1 MKNILVPTDFS
12 DQALAAVDLAC
23 QIGKRTSATVTLLS
37 VVEVPTSGSFNTMGP
52 TPSGFN
58 PTDNVY
64 VVEMMAHNKKLM
76 EKLVNDDA
84 YDGCDLRYLV
94 LVGNPTAQIKETT
107 KDGEMDLIIMGS
119 KGTSGLQEV
128 LVGSNTEKVVRHSKV
143 PVITIKQKVNLED
156 IKTIA
161 YATNLHDEENGLI
174 DKLMELASFL
184 GAALEIV
191 RINTP
196 NNFQSDQVTQQ
207 QLKKFCKKNELE
219 KAGQHSYNDGVEED
233 GIRNFAE
240 FIGADMIAM
249 GTHGRTGLVHLIS
262 GSIAEDIVN
271 HAKRPVWTCVLK

>member
-107 KDGEMDLIIMGS
+107 KGGEMDLIIMGS

-174 DKLMELASFL
+174 DKLMELANFL

-207 QLKKFCKKNELE
+207 QLKKFCEKNELE

>member
-207 QLKKFCKKNELE
+207 QLKKFCEKNELE